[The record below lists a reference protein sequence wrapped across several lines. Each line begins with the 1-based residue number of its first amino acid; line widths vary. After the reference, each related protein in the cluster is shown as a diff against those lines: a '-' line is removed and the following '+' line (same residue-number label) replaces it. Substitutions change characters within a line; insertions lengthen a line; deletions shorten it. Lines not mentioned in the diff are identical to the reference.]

1 MKNTNNR
8 NKNLE
13 WFQNL
18 GIEEQLNIFQDY
30 AEMLRIVATNL
41 MQEDIEK
48 NAEKDIV
55 DKSRS
60 QADITAG
67 VIIRE
72 A

>member
-48 NAEKDIV
+48 KMRRKI
-55 DKSRS
+55 
-60 QADITAG
+60 
-67 VIIRE
+67 
-72 A
+72 